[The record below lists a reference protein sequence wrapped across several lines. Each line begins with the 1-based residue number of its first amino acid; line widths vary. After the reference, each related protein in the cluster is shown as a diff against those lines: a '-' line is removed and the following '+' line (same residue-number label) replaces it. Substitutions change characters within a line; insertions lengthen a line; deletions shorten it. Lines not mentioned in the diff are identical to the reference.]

1 MYEDSGKYLKNLK
14 IEYLNSRYTDSM
26 THYAHC
32 KMLNVI
38 LNVQQ
43 DSVIYIFKE
52 TEDINSRRFCGIFLQ
67 GNGCFNDDLSLE
79 WTIDVASKPEINRTD
94 NKRENAGVSLYM

>member
-1 MYEDSGKYLKNLK
+1 MHNE
-14 IEYLNSRYTDSM
+14 
-26 THYAHC
+26 

-38 LNVQQ
+38 LYIQQ

-52 TEDINSRRFCGIFLQ
+52 TESINSRRFCGIFLQ
-67 GNGCFNDDLSLE
+67 ENGCFKDEPSLE
-79 WTIDVASKPEINRTD
+79 WSIDIPSKPEVNRTD